1 MGYNGN
7 NRRLRTNVFSRRQTR
22 QGCRIMGNLLIGA
35 LGAGVAAGRGLSEA
49 SRNRGRSVNNGNGCS
64 IILLLLASA
73 LLFSMCH

>member
-1 MGYNGN
+1 MGYNGK

-22 QGCRIMGNLLIGA
+22 QGSRIMGNLLMGV

-49 SRNRGRSVNNGNGCS
+49 SGNRGRSVNNGNGCS